1 MAGLVPA
8 THVFEEGCVDR
19 REGVDDRDEPGQGDL
34 ELFSDRYKQPI
45 SVNRTAVGR
54 ARPRGF
60 QVVSTALQTTVFTQP
75 EPRRRLSSA
84 LPLVG

>member
-34 ELFSDRYKQPI
+34 ELFSDRCKQPI
-45 SVNRTAVGR
+45 SVNRTVMGS
-54 ARPRGF
+54 ARL
-60 QVVSTALQTTVFTQP
+60 STAVFGRFFDDCDRVMARVARTVNMRGI
-75 EPRRRLSSA
+75 RR
-84 LPLVG
+84 